1 MIVAII
7 VVAMVLTFLFHKTGF
22 LTKTEDSIG
31 HAQQNSRLKEASE
44 GLQFMQNQR
53 FLLSQQRLLA
63 HLLAKLN
70 RLAKQQ
76 ILSSHQ
82 VSWDKAS

>member
-1 MIVAII
+1 M
-7 VVAMVLTFLFHKTGF
+7 HK
-22 LTKTEDSIG
+22 K
-31 HAQQNSRLKEASE
+31 RLKKR
-44 GLQFMQNQR
+44 QKVWYDQR

-82 VSWDKAS
+82 V